1 MKINQPNGINDSLQ
15 VFQNF
20 VGTYHTQAGW
30 EEYNDTTY
38 IEDMLYGL
46 AISLNPKYKFANGFR
61 VFKYD
66 LIKYLSA
73 QDDVMTLDTVIKAT
87 VYGGPEQITALQVGN
102 PVRIIKKSVKYNP
115 NINNVGYIGIIDEIL
130 PSGYNIQCIEPHNSY
145 GAVDADAVVYY
156 YDTYLHAG
164 YPGLVR

>member
-46 AISLNPKYKFANGFR
+46 AISLDSKYKYAIGFR
-61 VFKYD
+61 DFKYD
-66 LIKYLSA
+66 LIQYLSK
-73 QDDVMTLDTVIKAT
+73 QPGVTTLDK
-87 VYGGPEQITALQVGN
+87 G
-102 PVRIIKKSVKYNP
+102 
-115 NINNVGYIGIIDEIL
+115 
-130 PSGYNIQCIEPHNSY
+130 
-145 GAVDADAVVYY
+145 
-156 YDTYLHAG
+156 
-164 YPGLVR
+164 